1 MKTLQ
6 RKKKVTPLYTKGSR
20 QWFTACSFSVFL
32 STSLTPYLNPV
43 LSQYSRFLLLEL
55 TLLSVRSSDSY
66 CAWFLV
72 STLYW
77 SCVPWASPLASH
89 QTHLKDKTGRDKNRV
104 SALIAHI
111 KARRWSV
118 ISAVLEEVQVRVTP
132 PGFPSYFTK
141 AGVWRMKRV
150 CRRNREKRQGGS
162 WCRSLRGES
171 NELWRD
177 MLVWSGPHSLCLCWM
192 ICDQATDQA
201 LHSL

>member
-6 RKKKVTPLYTKGSR
+6 RKKKVTPLYTKGSG
-20 QWFTACSFSVFL
+20 QWFTAYSFSVFL
-32 STSLTPYLNPV
+32 STSLTPYLNLV

-55 TLLSVRSSDSY
+55 TLLLSVRSSDSY

-111 KARRWSV
+111 KALRWSV

-132 PGFPSYFTK
+132 PGFPIIFYKSRS
-141 AGVWRMKRV
+141 VED
-150 CRRNREKRQGGS
+150 EKSVQKEQRKEEG
-162 WCRSLRGES
+162 RL
-171 NELWRD
+171 
-177 MLVWSGPHSLCLCWM
+177 LV
-192 ICDQATDQA
+192 
-201 LHSL
+201 